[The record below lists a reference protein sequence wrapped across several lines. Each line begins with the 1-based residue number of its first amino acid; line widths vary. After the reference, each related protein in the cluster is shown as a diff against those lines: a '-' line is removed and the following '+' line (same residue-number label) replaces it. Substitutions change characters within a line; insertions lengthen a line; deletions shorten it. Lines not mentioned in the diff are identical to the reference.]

1 MEFIQPILLWG
12 LLGFAIP
19 IAIHLWNGK
28 KGVRV
33 HWAAMAWLSEQENQS
48 SKSIRLDQWLILLLR
63 LVLLLLLILILSR
76 LILPTWSISEEKTT
90 VHLVAPVSQVYEE
103 YRFEIEQ
110 AEESGA
116 EVFWLEPGLSAI
128 SDEVDFTSTENL
140 QIQQTTNKLE
150 SSVSEI
156 HLYLPNSQNSL
167 PKGAVVSPFKPVIHL
182 AEASAFNPSST
193 SIKVDSLTFLQV
205 SQAGILSDISSEKL
219 RNQQGVKEIES
230 LPYFL
235 DLDEEERMVIEASLN
250 SIEEVMHLNFEEV
263 ESMEEASLIFSNSI
277 PTNKSKDQLYFL
289 TGNPAYSYQKNEII
303 IPESLTFEES
313 EQVQNGTLPEFL
325 MREISKFLGF
335 KPMDSQVSK
344 EQVES
349 RFIID
354 SKRSSEQKSGLE
366 IALFA
371 LFLVTFV
378 VERVLSNKKG
388 I

>member
-1 MEFIQPILLWG
+1 MEILQPILLWG

-33 HWAAMAWLSEQENQS
+33 HWAAMAWLSEKENQS

-63 LVLLLLLILILSR
+63 LLLLLLLILILSK
-76 LILPTWSISEEKTT
+76 LILPAWSISEEKTI

-116 EVFWLEPGLSAI
+116 EVFWLEPDLRAI
-128 SDEVDFTSTENL
+128 SDEVVFSTTENL
-140 QIQQTTNKLE
+140 QVQETINKLE
-150 SSVSEI
+150 ASVSEI

-167 PKGAVVSPFKPVIHL
+167 PKGAIVSPFKPVIHL
-182 AEASAFNPSST
+182 AEASAFNTSST

-205 SQAGILSDISSEKL
+205 SQAGILSDVSSEEL

-230 LPYFL
+230 LSYFL
-235 DLDEEERMVIEASLN
+235 DLDEEERVVIEASLN
-250 SIEEVMHLNFEEV
+250 SIEEVMHLNFQEV
-263 ESMEEASLIFSNSI
+263 ESMDEANLILSNSI
-277 PTNKSKDQLYFL
+277 PTDKRKDQLYFL
-289 TGNPAYSYQKNEII
+289 TGNLAYSYQKNEIL
-303 IPESLTFEES
+303 IPESLTFEDS

-335 KPMDSQVSK
+335 RPMDSPVSK
-344 EQVES
+344 EQLES

-354 SKRSSEQKSGLE
+354 SKISSVQKSGLE

-371 LFLVTFV
+371 LFLVTFGL
-378 VERVLSNKKG
+378 ERILSNKKG